1 MGELTE
7 VYYVSIPMMVE
18 IRANSEE
25 AAIEILRR
33 TVFKAEGPQ
42 DTKNGA
48 YLIKK
53 VSLDNE

>member
-7 VYYVSIPMMVE
+7 VYYVAIPLMVE

-25 AAIEILRR
+25 SALAIVSR
-33 TVFKAEGPQ
+33 TVFSAEGPQ

-48 YLIKK
+48 YFIKK
-53 VSLDNE
+53 VSIDNE